1 LNKPDDE
8 LPIFVDPSKQPKPPD
23 RAPEGVASRPDPVRA
38 AVAKAIERSERIE
51 RLGRERSERIERV
64 GRVMYDELW
73 IGELGK
79 REWKIGKD
87 NSADHLPTLT
97 VDLPSS
103 GKEAAKIARARF
115 CSRASDE
122 QFGQVIRWLNDARA
136 SDGTRVLDC
145 SVSEFDVWF
154 RKEFPDAPLT
164 STEKRKATVLA
175 LWNSGRRPGRHGN
188 MTWND
193 FKALVREQSG
203 QQCEDRTIERD
214 VADLAGSGV
223 IGPT

>member
-1 LNKPDDE
+1 LNKSDDG
-8 LPIFVDPSKQPKPPD
+8 LPIFVDPNKQPKPD
-23 RAPEGVASRPDPVRA
+23 RAPE
-38 AVAKAIERSERIE
+38 AVVDRAIER
-51 RLGRERSERIERV
+51 GERIERV
-64 GRVMYDELW
+64 GRALYGEFW
-73 IGELGK
+73 IGELGT

-115 CSRASDE
+115 RSRASNE
-122 QFGQVIRWLNDARA
+122 QFGQVIRWLNEL
-136 SDGTRVLDC
+136 GILDR
-145 SVSEFDVWF
+145 SAAEFDAWF
-154 RKEFPDAPLT
+154 AKEFPDAPLS

-175 LWNSGRRPGRHGN
+175 LWNSGRRPGRDGN

-193 FKALVREQSG
+193 FNALVREQSG